1 MQKRIDMQ
9 ITSLAWKGIRIFFTR
24 LSEYGLRPTWLWLYE
39 KVARIRHG
47 LSPVETSKVG
57 EKLFVGG
64 QQYKRGLE
72 TMRQLGI
79 GATVSLRQEA
89 DDAARG
95 VALARHLWLPTP
107 DDGAPTLAQMQE
119 GVAFIREAM
128 KAGMGVYIHC
138 AQGVGR
144 APTLAAAYLIAEGH
158 SPQSA
163 MEMIRQARP
172 FITPTPSQLKRLAEW
187 DRRLNNGH

>member
-1 MQKRIDMQ
+1 MRA
-9 ITSLAWKGIRIFFTR
+9 TSLVWKGARIFFTR
-24 LSEYGLRPTWLWLYE
+24 LSEYGIRQTWLWLYE
-39 KVARIRHG
+39 KVARIRQG
-47 LSPVETSKVG
+47 VSPVETSKVS

-95 VALARHLWLPTP
+95 VALPRHLWLPTP
-107 DDGAPTLAQMQE
+107 DDDAPTLAQLQQ

-128 KAGMGVYIHC
+128 KAGVGVYIHC

-163 MEMIRQARP
+163 MKMIRQARP

-187 DRRLNNGH
+187 ERYINNGH